1 MRTYALTASGAGGLV
16 ALSVVLAAPSLA
28 MPTPVG
34 SAQDIVRSLEAS
46 GFQVIVNA
54 AGTAP
59 LDRCAVTA
67 IRPGPKIAESADGVQ
82 ADALE
87 KPAYTTVY
95 VDIKC

>member
-1 MRTYALTASGAGGLV
+1 MRTHALTADGGGGLV
-16 ALSVVLAAPSLA
+16 AGSGALPTPARA

-46 GFQVIVNA
+46 GFQVIVNTV
-54 AGTAP
+54 GTAP

-67 IRPGPKIAESADGVQ
+67 VRPGPKVAESVTGAQ
-82 ADALE
+82 EDALE
-87 KPAYTTVY
+87 KPSYTTVY

>member
-1 MRTYALTASGAGGLV
+1 MRTYALTASGTGGLV
-16 ALSVVLAAPSLA
+16 ALSVVLAAPAPA

-46 GFQVIVNA
+46 GYQVIVNMV
-54 AGTAP
+54 GTAP

-67 IRPGPKIAESADGVQ
+67 VRPGPRIAAGAPGAQ
-82 ADALE
+82 ATALE
-87 KPAYTTVY
+87 KPSYTTVY

>member
-1 MRTYALTASGAGGLV
+1 MRTYALTASGACGLV
-16 ALSVVLAAPSLA
+16 ALAVILAAPAQA

-46 GFQVIVNA
+46 GFQVIVNT
-54 AGTAP
+54 AGTTP

-67 IRPGPKIAESADGVQ
+67 VRPGPTSAEGITGALQDV
-82 ADALE
+82 LE
-87 KPAYTTVY
+87 KPSYTTVY